1 MAKERITNDSDA
13 KAFIQALGAISSR
26 KALYLLVLLVFCFV
40 SLSLFHVW
48 LHVRQ
53 TQFNYRLARLY
64 HQNELLLETQRK
76 LRLEWTRFEDPYLL
90 EKMSREVFEFMPV
103 VDARRFVLRE
113 E

>member
-1 MAKERITNDSDA
+1 MTRGQATGHSDE
-13 KAFIQALGAISSR
+13 KSFSRLLGAISSR
-26 KALYLLVLLVFCFV
+26 NALYLLVLLAFCFV

-48 LHVRQ
+48 LHVKQ

-90 EKMSREVFEFMPV
+90 EKMSREMFDLMPAAQ
-103 VDARRFVLRE
+103 ARRFVLRE